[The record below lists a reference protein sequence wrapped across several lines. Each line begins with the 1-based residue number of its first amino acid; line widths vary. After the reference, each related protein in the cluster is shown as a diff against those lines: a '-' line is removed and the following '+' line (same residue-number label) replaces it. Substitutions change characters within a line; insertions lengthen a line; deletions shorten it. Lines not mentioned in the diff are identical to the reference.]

1 LAFEAQGSVPG
12 YTLNQYSMDE
22 YNGYFRVATNW
33 WQGNTE
39 INNIY
44 VLDSNLSIVGKLE
57 GLAPNENL
65 YAARFINETC
75 YLVTSNQTDPFFV
88 IDLSNPEA
96 PKVAGE
102 LQIPGYSSYLQP
114 YDANHIIG
122 LGEVNDT
129 LKLALFDV
137 TDINNPTE
145 IASYNVVGNYSTS
158 TALNDPK
165 AFLFSLQKQLLVIPV
180 SINNYEQE
188 AVNISQITPPPLPGA
203 EPTNIFGGTQYY
215 SSYWQGAYVFNLNLN
230 SGFTLMGTVTQLNST
245 LLNSQGF
252 MTDSS
257 AYYNSQNSF
266 ITRSLY
272 IGNTLY
278 TISNS
283 EVQLINLADMAQI
296 AQINLT

>member
-1 LAFEAQGSVPG
+1 
-12 YTLNQYSMDE
+12 MDE

-33 WQGNTE
+33 WQGTTE

-44 VLDSNLSIVGKLE
+44 VLDSNLTIVGKLE
-57 GLAPNENL
+57 GLAPGENL
-65 YAARFINETC
+65 YAARFINNTC

-88 IDLSNPEA
+88 IDLSNPDA
-96 PKVAGE
+96 PTVAGE
-102 LQIPGYSSYLQP
+102 LEIPGYSSYLQA

-129 LKLALFDV
+129 LKIALFDV
-137 TDINNPTE
+137 TDLNNPTE

-165 AFLFSLQKQLLVIPV
+165 AFLFSLQNNLLVIPV
-180 SINNYEQE
+180 SINNYYYSD
-188 AVNISQITPPPLPGA
+188 VVGGNTGTSQVSPPLVPVPVPQPG
-203 EPTNIFGGTQYY
+203 IIIG
-215 SSYWQGAYVFNLNLN
+215 SSNSEYWQGAYVFNLNLN
-230 SGFTLMGTVTQLNST
+230 SGFTLIGTITQLNST

-252 MTDSS
+252 MTDGT
-257 AYYNSQNSF
+257 AYYSSQNNY

-283 EVQLINLADMAQI
+283 EVQLTDLTTMTQIGAVNLLAPS
-296 AQINLT
+296 